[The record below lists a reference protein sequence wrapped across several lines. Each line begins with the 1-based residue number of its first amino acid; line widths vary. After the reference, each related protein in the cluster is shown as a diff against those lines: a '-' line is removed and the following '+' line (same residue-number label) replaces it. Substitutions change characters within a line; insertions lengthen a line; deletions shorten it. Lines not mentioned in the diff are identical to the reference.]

1 MISKNLQIIED
12 NILKACKNSHRD
24 RDQVTLIAA
33 SKTKPLLMIE
43 EVYNEGIVNFGENK
57 VQEIINKSEEIDE
70 LNKNELKN
78 IKWHM
83 IGHLQRNKVKY
94 IVDKV
99 TLIHSVDSLRLAK
112 EIEKEARKNNVI
124 VDVLLEVNIAM
135 DPDKYGFKESE
146 VNSALIEISKFKH
159 INIKGLMTIPPYVE
173 NPEEN
178 RHYFQKMRELFVDIE
193 AKNIDNVSME
203 ILSMGMTGDYCVAI
217 EEGATMVRI
226 GTGIFGERDYSK

>member
-33 SKTKPLLMIE
+33 SKTKPLLMME